1 VGRVPLGVG
10 VLFGGAVV
18 TFLKR
23 YFGLFFLGAVLG
35 MSLGFEAYCVLLC
48 YVRLGPSVIESK
60 EAAGF
65 DDMYWLCL
73 MVPSLLAGIVA
84 ATVGVLPTAKAMAFN
99 DTLRCAASSVGG
111 GLGTRKPPP
120 LPPFPA
126 ASNLDLLGWCSGVV
140 VSVDL
145 LWSRYQGGRFV
156 LDPAMTNLDV
166 LGGGWSWALV
176 LSALVLALISAWLQR
191 REGALHRR
199 KQAYGELGRS
209 SGYLPDDALYDYGEI
224 RPLSWTPFR
233 AGYSQYSSVQ

>member
-1 VGRVPLGVG
+1 MYLFVQDRIRSKGESVVAVVCRVPLGVG

-120 LPPFPA
+120 LPA
-126 ASNLDLLGWCSGVV
+126 
-140 VSVDL
+140 
-145 LWSRYQGGRFV
+145 
-156 LDPAMTNLDV
+156 
-166 LGGGWSWALV
+166 
-176 LSALVLALISAWLQR
+176 ISCRLQ
-191 REGALHRR
+191 
-199 KQAYGELGRS
+199 S
-209 SGYLPDDALYDYGEI
+209 
-224 RPLSWTPFR
+224 
-233 AGYSQYSSVQ
+233 